1 MWFAEAL
8 QVLLRNVIP
17 TVLVQLMKET
27 FVLTG
32 AGVNTYAQ
40 GTAFLFEGKV
50 YVSLWCCYLGSSPV
64 PELSSA

>member
-8 QVLLRNVIP
+8 QVHLRNVIP

-32 AGVNTYAQ
+32 AGVTPYAQ
-40 GTAFLFEGKV
+40 GIAFLFEGKV

-64 PELSSA
+64 LKLFSS